1 MNSVT
6 KISTVLES
14 HGSTLSLTELVDEI
28 SKKYHI
34 VNDEN
39 LFTAI
44 KYAYESN
51 KHLFE
56 QFPTTNI
63 NSQLSKIITFEK
75 FEKAYSSFIEQAD
88 KNVMTKKGEG
98 PKTPLGFDGDNVINN
113 WSFSQHFGQGAAS
126 RTPYVNW
133 FVISIYYVIE
143 SAKIIVGIEKERYPH
158 LDKMNPIKIEELG
171 KKGRYVAV
179 FYECNKNNTDYKKL
193 YEHFISVSE
202 QVINLGLQ

>member
-1 MNSVT
+1 MNSIT
-6 KISTVLES
+6 KISTVLEY
-14 HGSTLSLTELVDEI
+14 HESTLSLTELVDEI

-34 VNDEN
+34 VNDEH

-56 QFPTTNI
+56 QFPTTNT

-98 PKTPLGFDGDNVINN
+98 SKTPFGFDGDNVINN

-126 RTPYVNW
+126 KAPYISW
-133 FVISIYYVIE
+133 FVVSIYYVTDN
-143 SAKIIVGIEKERYPH
+143 AKVVVGIEKERYPH
-158 LDKMNPIKIEELG
+158 LDKMNPIKTEEFG
-171 KKGRYVAV
+171 KKDRYVAV
-179 FYECNKNNTDYKKL
+179 FYECNKDNIDYEKL
-193 YEHFISVSE
+193 YEQFISVSE
-202 QVINLGLQ
+202 QVITLGLQ